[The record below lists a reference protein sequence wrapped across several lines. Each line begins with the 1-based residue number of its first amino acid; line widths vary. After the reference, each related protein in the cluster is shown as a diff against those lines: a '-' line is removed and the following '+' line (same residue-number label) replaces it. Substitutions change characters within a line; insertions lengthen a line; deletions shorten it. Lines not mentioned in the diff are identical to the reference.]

1 MRPSTSRAR
10 FCATARTDI
19 AFFAGVSVH
28 SPTMWEQNYTP
39 VAGSLSYSTLAAAIP
54 LLMLFY
60 MLGVKRKPSWVAG
73 LSALGAAVVLA
84 IGVFGMPIQQAGAA
98 MVYGAAFGLFP
109 IGWIVIA
116 SLILYRVTL
125 DTGKFEIIKDSI
137 GSLSDD
143 RRIQAVLIGFAFG
156 AFIEGAAGFGTPVAV
171 AAAMLTGLGFPPFY
185 AAFICLVANTAP
197 VAFGS
202 LGIPVVTLAG
212 ITELPMDALSS
223 MTGRLCALIA
233 LIIPAYMV
241 VIMSGF
247 RRALEVLPPIA
258 TCAVTFAVVL
268 FAATNTIG
276 PEIAVILASIAALF
290 AMVVVLKVWKP
301 SQVFRLDGDVEVT
314 ANARVHTT
322 GELLSAWSPY
332 ILLVIFVLV
341 WRFPPIQAGLNAVSV
356 AINVPGLH
364 NLITRLPPV
373 TTEPSPYAAVY
384 SFGWLSAAGT
394 SCFLSAFAAALL
406 LGLSPAKF
414 FNIVTAVVKQLSMP
428 LLTIASVLAL
438 AFLMNYAGMTSTLGL
453 AFAAT
458 GVVFP
463 FFSALLGWTGVF
475 LTGSDTSS
483 NALFG
488 TLQVVTAN
496 ALGLNPVL
504 MASTNAATGVMGK
517 MISLQSIAVAVAATG
532 MASSEEGRLFR
543 VTLKHSIIL
552 ALFMGVVT
560 MIFAYIVPQF
570 VPQV

>member
-1 MRPSTSRAR
+1 MLS
-10 FCATARTDI
+10 
-19 AFFAGVSVH
+19 
-28 SPTMWEQNYTP
+28 MWEQNYSP
-39 VAGSLSYSTLAAAIP
+39 VADSLGWSTLIAAIP
-54 LLMLFY
+54 LVILFY
-60 MLGVKRKPSWVAG
+60 MLGVKRKPSWIAG
-73 LSALGAAVVLA
+73 LTALGVALVLAVVL
-84 IGVFGMPIQQAGAA
+84 FEMPIQLAA
-98 MVYGAAFGLFP
+98 PSMVYGAAFGLFP

-125 DTGKFEIIKDSI
+125 ETGKFEIIKDSI

-143 RRIQAVLIGFAFG
+143 RRLQAVLIGFAFG

-171 AAAMLTGLGFPPFY
+171 AAAMLTGLGFSPFY

-212 ITELPMDALSS
+212 TTGLPMDALSS

-233 LIIPAYMV
+233 IIIPAYMV

-247 RRALEVLPPIA
+247 SRALEVLPQVA
-258 TCAVTFAVVL
+258 ACSVTFAVVL
-268 FAATNTIG
+268 FAVTNTMG
-276 PEIAVILASIAALF
+276 PELAVILASIAALV
-290 AMVVVLKVWKP
+290 AMVLAMKAWKP
-301 SQVFRLDGDVEVT
+301 ANVFRLEGDVKVT
-314 ANARVHTT
+314 KERRAHAT
-322 GELLSAWSPY
+322 GDIVSAWSPY
-332 ILLVIFVLV
+332 ILLVAFVLV
-341 WRFPPIQAGLNAVSV
+341 WRFPPVQAALNTLSL
-356 AINVPGLH
+356 AIEVPGLH
-364 NLITRLPPV
+364 NLITRVPPL
-373 TTEPSPYAAVY
+373 TPEPSPYPAVY
-384 SFGWLSAAGT
+384 GFPWLSAAGT
-394 SCFLSAFAAALL
+394 SCFLSAFAASLL
-406 LGLSPAKF
+406 LGMSPRKF
-414 FNIVTAVVKQLSMP
+414 FDIVAAVLKQLSKP

-453 AFAAT
+453 AFAET

-463 FFSALLGWTGVF
+463 FFSAMLGWTGVF

-504 MASTNAATGVMGK
+504 TASTNAATGVMGK

-543 VTLKHSIIL
+543 ITLRHSIIL
-552 ALFMGVVT
+552 AVSMAIVT
-560 MIFAYIVPQF
+560 MIFAYVLPQF
-570 VPQV
+570 VPQI

>member
-1 MRPSTSRAR
+1 
-10 FCATARTDI
+10 
-19 AFFAGVSVH
+19 
-28 SPTMWEQNYTP
+28 MWEHNYTP
-39 VAGSLSYSTLAAAIP
+39 IAGSLGYSTLVAAIP
-54 LLMLFY
+54 LVILFY
-60 MLGVKRKPSWVAG
+60 MLGVMRKPSWVAG
-73 LSALGAAVVLA
+73 LSALGVAVVLA
-84 IGVFGMPIQQAGAA
+84 VGVYGMPVPQAGAS
-98 MVYGAAFGLFP
+98 MIYGAAFGLFP

-137 GSLSDD
+137 GSLSED
-143 RRIQAVLIGFAFG
+143 RRLQAVLIGFAFG

-171 AAAMLTGLGFPPFY
+171 AAAMLTGLGFSPFY

-212 ITELPMDALSS
+212 ITGLPLDSLSS

-247 RRALEVLPPIA
+247 KRAFEVAPPVIA
-258 TCAVTFAVVL
+258 CAVTFAGVL
-268 FAATNTIG
+268 FGVTNTLG
-276 PEIAVILASIAALF
+276 PEVAVILSSIAALV
-290 AMVVVLKVWKP
+290 AMVLVMKVWQP
-301 SQVFRLDGDVEVT
+301 SRIFRLEGDSEVT
-314 ANARVHTT
+314 TTARTHTI
-322 GELLSAWSPY
+322 GELVSAWSPY
-332 ILLVIFVLV
+332 ILLVGFVLA
-341 WRFPPIQAGLNAVSV
+341 WRYPPIQAVLNSFSFS
-356 AINVPGLH
+356 IQVPALH
-364 NLITRLPPV
+364 EMIIRVPPITS
-373 TTEPSPYAAVY
+373 EPSPYPAVY
-384 SFGWLSAAGT
+384 NFQWLSAAGT
-394 SCFLSAFAAALL
+394 SCFLSAFAASLL
-406 LGLSPAKF
+406 LGLSPVKF
-414 FNIVTAVVKQLSMP
+414 FGIIGSVLKQLSKP

-458 GVVFP
+458 GAFFP
-463 FFSALLGWTGVF
+463 FFSAMLGWTGVF
-475 LTGSDTSS
+475 LTGSDTAS

-496 ALGLNPVL
+496 ALGLNPIL
-504 MASTNAATGVMGK
+504 TASTNAATGVMGK

-543 VTLKHSIIL
+543 VTLKHSLIL
-552 ALFMGVVT
+552 ALSMAVVT
-560 MIFAYIVPQF
+560 MIFAYLLPQF

>member
-1 MRPSTSRAR
+1 
-10 FCATARTDI
+10 
-19 AFFAGVSVH
+19 
-28 SPTMWEQNYTP
+28 MWEQNYLP
-39 VAGSLSYSTLAAAIP
+39 VAGSLGYSTAIAAIP
-54 LLMLFY
+54 LLLLFY
-60 MLGVKRKPSWVAG
+60 MLGVKRKPSWIAG
-73 LSALGAAVVLA
+73 LTALGAAVVLA
-84 IGVFGMPIQQAGAA
+84 VGVFGMPIPQAGAS

-116 SLILYRVTL
+116 SLILYRVTVE
-125 DTGKFEIIKDSI
+125 TGKFEIIKDSI

-143 RRIQAVLIGFAFG
+143 RRLQAVLIGFAFG

-212 ITELPMDALSS
+212 ITGLPMDALSS

-241 VIMSGF
+241 VIMSGV
-247 RRALEVLPPIA
+247 RGALGVLPPILA
-258 TCAVTFAVVL
+258 CSITFAGVL
-268 FAATNTIG
+268 FGITNTIG
-276 PEIAVILASIAALF
+276 PEVAVILASIAALV
-290 AMVVVLKVWKP
+290 AMITVMKFWKP
-301 SQVFRLDGDVEVT
+301 ATIFRLEGDTEVT
-314 ANARVHTT
+314 AEARKHTS

-332 ILLVIFVLV
+332 ILLVVFVLT
-341 WRFPPIQAGLNAVSV
+341 WRYPPIQAFLGSFSVS
-356 AINVPGLH
+356 IPVPSLH
-364 NLITRLPPV
+364 EMITRVPPL
-373 TTEPSPYAAVY
+373 TPEPSPYAAIY
-384 SFGWLSAAGT
+384 NFQWLSAAGT
-394 SCFLSAFAAALL
+394 SCFLAAFVASLV

-414 FNIVTAVVKQLSMP
+414 FGVCGAVFKQLSLP

-458 GVVFP
+458 GSLFP
-463 FFSALLGWTGVF
+463 AFSAMLGWTGVF

-488 TLQVVTAN
+488 NLQVVTAN
-496 ALGLNPVL
+496 ALGLNPIL
-504 MASTNAATGVMGK
+504 TASTNAATGVMGK

-552 ALFMGVVT
+552 ALFMAVVT
-560 MIFAYIVPQF
+560 MIFAYVLPQF

>member
-1 MRPSTSRAR
+1 
-10 FCATARTDI
+10 
-19 AFFAGVSVH
+19 
-28 SPTMWEQNYTP
+28 MWEHNYTP
-39 VAGSLSYSTLAAAIP
+39 IAGSLGYSTLVAAIP
-54 LLMLFY
+54 LVILFC
-60 MLGVKRKPSWVAG
+60 MLGVMRKPSWVAG
-73 LSALGAAVVLA
+73 LSALGVALVLA
-84 IGVFGMPIQQAGAA
+84 VGVYGMPVPQAGAA

-143 RRIQAVLIGFAFG
+143 RRLQAVLIGFAFG

-171 AAAMLTGLGFPPFY
+171 AAAMLTGLGFSPFY

-212 ITELPMDALSS
+212 VTGLPMDALSS
-223 MTGRLCALIA
+223 MTGRFCALIA

-247 RRALEVLPPIA
+247 SRAFEVAPPVIA
-258 TCAVTFAVVL
+258 CAVTFAGVL
-268 FAATNTIG
+268 LGVTNTIG
-276 PEIAVILASIAALF
+276 PEVAVILASIAALV
-290 AMVVVLKVWKP
+290 AMVLTMKVWQP
-301 SQVFRLDGDVEVT
+301 SRIFRLEGDVEVT
-314 ANARVHTT
+314 TTARTHTI
-322 GELLSAWSPY
+322 GELVAAWSPY
-332 ILLVIFVLV
+332 ILLVAFVLA
-341 WRFPPIQAGLNAVSV
+341 WRFPPIQAALNAVSV
-356 AINVPGLH
+356 RIQVPALH
-364 NLITRLPPV
+364 EMIMRVPPL
-373 TTEPSPYAAVY
+373 TPEPSPYAAVY
-384 SFGWLSAAGT
+384 NFQWLSAAGT
-394 SCFLSAFAAALL
+394 SCFLSAFVAALL
-406 LGLSPAKF
+406 LGLSPVKF
-414 FNIVTAVVKQLSMP
+414 LGIVGSVLKQLSMP

-458 GVVFP
+458 GAFFP
-463 FFSALLGWTGVF
+463 FFSAMLGWTGVF
-475 LTGSDTSS
+475 LTGSDTAS

-496 ALGLNPVL
+496 ALGLNPIL
-504 MASTNAATGVMGK
+504 TASTNAATGVMGK

-532 MASSEEGRLFR
+532 MALSEEGRLFR
-543 VTLKHSIIL
+543 LTLKHSLIL
-552 ALFMGVVT
+552 AFFMAVVT
-560 MIFAYIVPQF
+560 MMFAYVLPQF